1 MVNMIYT
8 SEIELIIIYIEIR
21 IDGIKIVIRLELMIK
36 IEIIIIKM
44 VWGVII
50 IIKLVLVVIRLEMI
64 RYEGE
69 YIDPRNGVVFRVF
82 EFENIEINEI
92 RNIDIILQ
100 GESDFDE
107 PYIVYIVGL
116 YIIDMINFDDG
127 HIKWVVPIKINILLI
142 SI

>member
-36 IEIIIIKM
+36 IEIIIIEM